1 MGYAPA
7 TCRAICVRDP
17 RVCAPMSEA
26 DKPARE
32 IRALTGA
39 RALPPLFLVLYHYH
53 EGHGY
58 QHVPWFDIFVAKGY
72 LWVEFFFVL
81 SGFILTYVYFSRW
94 QSLFT
99 LKGYGQFLRNRLARL
114 YPVHLAMIIVLGGM
128 LLVLRA
134 LAHAGGYVSVFDL
147 PIYHPDMSL
156 RALAF
161 NLLLI
166 QAWHV
171 MGQLSWNGVAWF
183 ISVEFA
189 LCLAFPIFLFAARG
203 TVGRALLLLALG
215 FITLRN
221 LALTSGHGLDLT
233 FDLGLVRGFAD
244 FAIGVALAMLHRHWS
259 PKLARVPEVAFTV
272 AQLLVFAT
280 FFYVIYHTGW
290 AHNPMDVWIAGAMT
304 LIVASLAF
312 DRGAVARLFMRKP
325 LQRLGEWSYA
335 IYMGQTALLMLL
347 RFLQQRIYPEALVT
361 HYRLVHVLEPTL
373 LVPACV
379 LWGYV
384 LYRLVE
390 KPANRWLRGPA
401 APVLPPRPEQAT

>member
-1 MGYAPA
+1 MSDPA
-7 TCRAICVRDP
+7 R
-17 RVCAPMSEA
+17 
-26 DKPARE
+26 PARE

-58 QHVPWFDIFVAKGY
+58 QHLPWFDIFVAKGY
-72 LWVEFFFVL
+72 LWVEFFFIL
-81 SGFILTYVYFSRW
+81 SGFVLTYVYLSRW
-94 QSLFT
+94 ESLFT
-99 LKGYGQFLRNRLARL
+99 LKGYGLFLRNRLARL
-114 YPVHLAMIIVLGGM
+114 YPVHLAMIIVLAIM
-128 LLVLRA
+128 LVVLRA

-147 PIYHPDMSL
+147 PVYHPDMSA
-156 RALAF
+156 RALIF

-171 MGQLSWNGVAWF
+171 MGHLSWNGVAWF

-203 TVGRALLLLALG
+203 SVARALLLLALG

-221 LALTSGHGLDLT
+221 LALTSGHGLDIT

-244 FAIGVALAMLHRHWS
+244 FAIGVALAMLHRHADS
-259 PKLARVPEVAFTV
+259 YAQRLPELAFT
-272 AQLLVFAT
+272 AIQLLVFGI
-280 FFYVIYHTGW
+280 FFYAMYHTGW
-290 AHNPMDVWIAGAMT
+290 AHNPMDVWIAAAMT
-304 LIVASLAF
+304 LIVASLCF
-312 DRGAVARLFMRKP
+312 DRGAIARLFTLKP
-325 LQRLGEWSYA
+325 LRRLGEWSYA

-347 RFLQQRIYPEALVT
+347 RLCEQRLYPQDLTA
-361 HYRLVHVLEPTL
+361 HYRLVHILEPAL
-373 LVPACV
+373 LVPSCV
-379 LWGYV
+379 LWGYA

-401 APVLPPRPEQAT
+401 APALPQSPERAT